1 MNIIRNMDEQVHSCT
16 KWVDSIVG
24 ESYANS
30 IRDGF
35 YLGALVHL
43 VNVIAGVSFNQ
54 NLFVHM
60 LPLTFTAFVVKSVF
74 IPFEKLHDQMRRLII
89 IVAFAGFSIFF
100 IKWIVFKS
108 K

>member
-1 MNIIRNMDEQVHSCT
+1 MDEQVHSCT

-60 LPLTFTAFVVKSVF
+60 LPLTFTAAVLTFF
-74 IPFEKLHDQMRRLII
+74 IWAWQAVIVSNVAAAIKLNNF
-89 IVAFAGFSIFF
+89 IVIFF
-100 IKWIVFKS
+100 KLKN
-108 K
+108 